1 MTETP
6 LHLPPELR
14 ALGWDEEWQAA
25 FLEAGLEN
33 TQPARLTVPRKKSYT
48 VLTATGEHE
57 AVVPGKTWH
66 TEGAAGQPVVGDWV
80 ALEVVSDTASPVI
93 RTILPR
99 RTILT
104 RKMPGERV
112 AEQFVAAN
120 VDVLFIVCGLDMDYN
135 VRRIERYLALAH
147 EGRAQPVVLLN
158 KEDLVDDAERFR
170 KEVIECAGEAPVLS
184 LSAKEQTNIESL
196 ETFLGAGITAAFI
209 GSSGAG
215 KSTLINALLGEE
227 RQDTQE
233 VIEGTDRG
241 KHTTTRRELIPLGD
255 RGILIDTPGLRE
267 IQLWGDESALDDI
280 FADITAL
287 ADECRFR
294 DCAHEN
300 EPGCAIRAAVE
311 SGELSEKR
319 VTSYHKLSRELR
331 HLATRRD
338 EQARLEEK
346 QKNKRFHKLIRKR
359 PKTRPW

>member
-1 MTETP
+1 MTESSADIP
-6 LHLPPELR
+6 QELR
-14 ALGWDEEWQAA
+14 ALGWDEEWQAV
-25 FLEAGLEN
+25 FLEAGHEG
-33 TQPARLTVPRKKSYT
+33 TQPARLAVPRKKSYT
-48 VLTATGEHE
+48 VMTATGEHE
-57 AVVPGKTWH
+57 AVIPGKTWH
-66 TEGAAGQPVVGDWV
+66 TQGAAGQPVVGDWV

-93 RTILPR
+93 RAILPR

-104 RKMPGERV
+104 RKMPGEKV
-112 AEQFVAAN
+112 AEQYVAAN

-147 EGRAQPVVLLN
+147 EGGVQPVVLLN
-158 KEDLVDDAERFR
+158 KEDLVDDAARFR
-170 KEVIECAGEAPVLS
+170 DEVIESAGEAAVLS
-184 LSAKEQTNIESL
+184 MSAKDGTNMEAL
-196 ETFLGAGITAAFI
+196 EVFLGPGITAAFI

-255 RGILIDTPGLRE
+255 RGILVDTPGLRE

-280 FADITAL
+280 FADIAAL
-287 ADECRFR
+287 TEQCRFR
-294 DCAHEN
+294 DCSHTS
-300 EPGCAIRAAVE
+300 EPGCAVIEAVE
-311 SGELSEKR
+311 TGDLSPKR
-319 VTSYHKLSRELR
+319 VASYHKLSRELR

-346 QKNKRFHKLIRKR
+346 QKNKRFHKMIKR
-359 PKTRPW
+359 SPKTRPW